1 MADSLCFG
9 AELRRLR
16 HGAGMTLDQV
26 AAEVNYSSGHLCKV
40 ELGDK
45 KPTMTLARR
54 CDALFGTDGR
64 LGRLVESA
72 KYPAA
77 GTRASPRALLAL
89 EGSAL
94 APGTDMRETVATKS
108 YEATLPLV
116 ALFQERL
123 ELMRK
128 LGQAS
133 APDLLL
139 GVLREQVTEIT
150 GLAVRASGRT
160 RAELLVIAAR
170 FAEYIGWMAQEAGD
184 EAGALR
190 WTAEAVEL
198 AEAGGDVHLADY
210 AQVRRALVTMYAG
223 AAAETVALAQQAQRS
238 TAPPRIRGLACQR
251 AAQGYALLGD
261 EKACLMGLDRART
274 PLDDSE
280 PDGPVL
286 GPTNLTD
293 PVAMVF
299 GWCLHD
305 LGRHR
310 QAAEVLDRE
319 CALIPPHALRSRVRY
334 GVRRALAHAAAGA
347 VERSCEVAR
356 ELLDCA
362 RLAPSAT
369 VRADVRRLDRELLRF
384 RTSPMVRDLRPAL
397 TEFFSVR

>member
-1 MADSLCFG
+1 MA
-9 AELRRLR
+9 
-16 HGAGMTLDQV
+16 
-26 AAEVNYSSGHLCKV
+26 
-40 ELGDK
+40 
-45 KPTMTLARR
+45 
-54 CDALFGTDGR
+54 
-64 LGRLVESA
+64 
-72 KYPAA
+72 
-77 GTRASPRALLAL
+77 TRP
-89 EGSAL
+89 
-94 APGTDMRETVATKS
+94 

-116 ALFQERL
+116 SLFQERL

-133 APDLLL
+133 APELLL

-210 AQVRRALVTMYAG
+210 AQVRRALVTLYAG
-223 AAAETVALAQQAQRS
+223 AADETVALAQQAQGS
-238 TAPPRIRGLACQR
+238 TAPPRIRGLAAQR

-261 EKACLMGLDRART
+261 ERACLMGLDRARA
-274 PLDDSE
+274 LLAMDDSE

-286 GPTNLTD
+286 GPTNLAD
-293 PVAMVF
+293 PVAMVT

-319 CALIPPHALRSRVRY
+319 CMLIPPHALRSRMRY

-356 ELLDCA
+356 ELLDCGK
-362 RLAPSAT
+362 LAPSAT
-369 VRADVRRLDRELLRF
+369 VRADVRRLDRELMRF

-397 TEFFSVR
+397 TEFFSAR

>member
-1 MADSLCFG
+1 
-9 AELRRLR
+9 
-16 HGAGMTLDQV
+16 MTLDQV
-26 AAEVNYSSGHLCKV
+26 AGEVNYSSGHLCKV

-64 LGRLVESA
+64 LGRLVETE
-72 KYPAA
+72 KYPSA

-94 APGTDMRETVATKS
+94 APGAGTREAGAVRP
-108 YEATLPLV
+108 YETTLPL
-116 ALFQERL
+116 ASLFQERL
-123 ELMRK
+123 GAMRK

-133 APDLLL
+133 APELLL

-160 RAELLVIAAR
+160 RTELLLIAAR

-198 AEAGGDVHLADY
+198 AEAAGDEHLADY
-210 AQVRRALVTMYAG
+210 AQVRRALVTFYAG
-223 AAAETVALAQQAQRS
+223 AAAETVTLAQQAQGS
-238 TAPPRIRGLACQR
+238 TAPPRIRGLAAQR

-261 EKACLMGLDRART
+261 ERACLMGLDRARA
-274 PLDDSE
+274 LLAMDDPE
-280 PDGPVL
+280 PDGLVL
-286 GPTNLTD
+286 GPTHLAD
-293 PVAMVF
+293 PVAMVT

-310 QAAEVLDRE
+310 QAAEILDRE
-319 CALIPPHALRSRVRY
+319 CMLIPPHALRSRVRY

-356 ELLDCA
+356 ELLDCG

-369 VRADVRRLDRELLRF
+369 VRADVRRLGRELMRF
-384 RTSPMVRDLRPAL
+384 RTSPMVRDLQPAL
-397 TEFFSVR
+397 TESFSVR